1 MDIFF
6 LATATAIMEVARV
19 AVSVVQQQLKRWQQ
33 RFKELVVYYNQ
44 QQQQQKSEFLA
55 IAPPETTTCN
65 HYSVPPTTTSNGVD
79 RLIHNLHTMY
89 FNIQQQQQQ
98 QQLSQN
104 FRAIAPGTTVCSN
117 SPVPPTT
124 NPNTMIIH
132 SQQHVPTI
140 APGTMT
146 TVAVEDASAPSSASA
161 VEDAAIQASH
171 PPSICKYLYEEQDV
185 HFGKPIKSDR
195 KPNNSELTDTETG
208 TSIEIKVGRYKGEV
222 IVTGKTGLVL
232 LTGEHKHKYGV
243 VIGWLNGNRSC
254 RVRINPYWTVDKGKL
269 AEKLLKAG
277 VANEE
282 KMESNGETKTKK
294 SGKGLA
300 NNADITSANVPLTIA
315 ATSIDNNI
323 KDAEKSV
330 EDVFDGMN
338 KKFEE
343 ENKTYKTHHEE
354 SQAAAAAA
362 SAAAQK
368 DEDVK
373 AGAAAAAITKQQ
385 QQEQQAAKTKAAT
398 AVAQK
403 IKKDRDDARLKAEA
417 ALQKKQQ
424 EEKAAAVATA
434 KAKQE
439 EAAAKEQKWVEA
451 QQAKEAAEAVA
462 RQQQQKVGLVRTGVA
477 PIRLEDT
484 ATAVTGKTTT
494 TATEIPKK
502 VQGKLG
508 PYWKP
513 KASSPSTGTS
523 TTTIKNIPTTPRR
536 SSRNVDKTTNI
547 DAIGAV
553 ITPKSTTTLPS
564 SSTGNDK
571 KATALCMIKTTLFNS
586 DGEDYHTKSIG
597 HKEEEKKDTS
607 DVGTGSNIKTV
618 TNTAADIATAA
629 AAAETVR
636 PFNNEDDDD
645 DDAVTSEE
653 EEDDDGDFNPITG
666 DDDDSTNPLEHS
678 EDKETNIADTDDDG
692 KGAVANAAAIAA
704 TTKKRK
710 AALITKNGIT
720 KNRKDP
726 PKEKTRSAKRKNW
739 DAKTAAN
746 NDVNSDN
753 NMSNDD
759 NNEDKARFV
768 GKGNCSKSKSKKKW
782 SSEEIEE
789 LRKCIERFGNNHL
802 LAYKCFPHRSE
813 RAVEQQF
820 RRYSR
825 KHTASFNN
833 TTGTIGKPMKRG
845 VKKGSKK
852 MPQLHSEVKWY
863 DVIVL
868 YETKYRFVMQENEFL
883 ASSFSGTAFTCSD
896 SELTIF
902 SKKYTAYLKG
912 DLENPREDMGVF
924 EFPCHGGKKRKH
936 KN

>member
-1 MDIFF
+1 MNIFF
-6 LATATAIMEVARV
+6 LATAAAIMEVARV

-33 RFKELVVYYNQ
+33 RFKELIVYFNQ

-55 IAPPETTTCN
+55 IAPPGTTTCK

-89 FNIQQQQQQ
+89 FYNQQQQEQ

-104 FRAIAPGTTVCSN
+104 FSWLFPAMTIAPGTTVYSN

-124 NPNTMIIH
+124 NPSTMIVH

-140 APGTMT
+140 APGTTT

-161 VEDAAIQASH
+161 VEDTAIQASH

-185 HFGKPIKSDR
+185 HFGEPIKSDR

-222 IVTGKTGLVL
+222 IVTGKTGLAL

-243 VIGWLNGNRSC
+243 VIGWLNGNRTC

-269 AEKLLKAG
+269 AKKLLKAG
-277 VANEE
+277 VAKED

-294 SGKGLA
+294 SGKGLT

-315 ATSIDNNI
+315 ATSIDNI

-330 EDVFDGMN
+330 EDVFDDMN

-343 ENKTYKTHHEE
+343 ENKTYKTH
-354 SQAAAAAA
+354 
-362 SAAAQK
+362 
-368 DEDVK
+368 DGGED
-373 AGAAAAAITKQQ
+373 
-385 QQEQQAAKTKAAT
+385 
-398 AVAQK
+398 
-403 IKKDRDDARLKAEA
+403 
-417 ALQKKQQ
+417 QKKVNSSLFPLSPVVIVGSDTCGAPMKVITTNGR
-424 EEKAAAVATA
+424 KADCVCTRPKSQCMLHKVDHTNRLPEGAYQVLD
-434 KAKQE
+434 
-439 EAAAKEQKWVEA
+439 
-451 QQAKEAAEAVA
+451 QASSASLHPP
-462 RQQQQKVGLVRTGVA
+462 GLVRTGVD
-477 PIRLEDT
+477 PIRWEDT

-502 VQGKLG
+502 VQDNLG
-508 PYWKP
+508 SYWKQ

-536 SSRNVDKTTNI
+536 SSRNVDKTTDI

-571 KATALCMIKTTLFNS
+571 KATVSCTIKKALFNS

-607 DVGTGSNIKTV
+607 DVGTGGNVKTV

-636 PFNNEDDDD
+636 PFNYEDDDD
-645 DDAVTSEE
+645 DVTVTSEDG
-653 EEDDDGDFNPITG
+653 DDDDDYNPILG
-666 DDDDSTNPLEHS
+666 DDDSTNPPEHGD
-678 EDKETNIADTDDDG
+678 DKETGIAADTDDDG
-692 KGAVANAAAIAA
+692 KGAVANAATIAA

-710 AALITKNGIT
+710 AALITKKG
-720 KNRKDP
+720 KDP
-726 PKEKTRSAKRKNW
+726 PKKKTRSAAKNNALDDNKRKNQ

-759 NNEDKARFV
+759 NNEDKADFV
-768 GKGNCSKSKSKKKW
+768 GQEDCSKSKSKKKW
-782 SSEEIEE
+782 SSEEIQQ
-789 LRKCIERFGNNHL
+789 LRKCIEQFGNNHL

-852 MPQLHSEVKWY
+852 MPPLHNQVKWY
-863 DVIVL
+863 DVIVS
-868 YETKYRFVMQENEFL
+868 YDTKYRFIMKENEFL
-883 ASSFSGTAFTCSD
+883 LSSFSGTGFTCSD
-896 SELTIF
+896 SEKVIF
-902 SKKYTAYLKG
+902 SRKYTEYLKG
-912 DLENPREDMGVF
+912 DLINPREDMGVF